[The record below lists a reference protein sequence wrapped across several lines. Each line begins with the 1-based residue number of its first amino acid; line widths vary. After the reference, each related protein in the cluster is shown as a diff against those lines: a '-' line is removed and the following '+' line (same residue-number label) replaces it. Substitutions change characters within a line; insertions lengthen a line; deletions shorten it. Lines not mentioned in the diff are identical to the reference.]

1 MFRRKNSAQRL
12 RNQRVKAAIDMP
24 GVPAGTNGR
33 IKLVN
38 GFRWTRYWV
47 SFDNGVEIGSVCD
60 DDLEF
65 VDRHGDSVAV

>member
-24 GVPAGTNGR
+24 GVPAGTKGR

>member
-1 MFRRKNSAQRL
+1 
-12 RNQRVKAAIDMP
+12 MP